1 MNNLL
6 TILYVAN
13 QDLST
18 KFYEVVLQLK
28 PTLNVPG
35 MTEFTLFE
43 NCKLGLMPEN
53 GIAKIIT
60 PQTPHPKEGSQIPR
74 CEIYLRVKDPQHYLD
89 RAINNGAKNIS
100 HLTAR
105 DWGEKVGYVADPD
118 GHVLA
123 FAELTN
129 SNA

>member
-13 QDLST
+13 QQLST
-18 KFYEVVLQLK
+18 QFYEAVLQIK

-43 NCKLGLMPEN
+43 NCKLGLMPED
-53 GIAKIIT
+53 GIAKIIS
-60 PQTPHPKEGSQIPR
+60 PPTPHPKTGSQIPR
-74 CEIYLRVKDPQHYLD
+74 CEIYLRVINPQLYVD
-89 RAINNGAKNIS
+89 RALDNGAKNIS
-100 HLTAR
+100 PIQPR
-105 DWGEKVGYVADPD
+105 DWGETVGYVVDLD

-123 FAELTN
+123 FAAIN
-129 SNA
+129 NQ

>member
-6 TILYVAN
+6 TILYVAD
-13 QDLST
+13 QQLST
-18 KFYEVVLQLK
+18 QFYETVLQIK

-43 NCKLGLMPEN
+43 NCKLGLMPED

-60 PQTPHPKEGSQIPR
+60 PHTPHPKKGSQIPR
-74 CEIYLRVKDPQHYLD
+74 CEIYLRVINPQLYLD
-89 RAINNGAKNIS
+89 RAISNEAKNIS
-100 HLTAR
+100 SIQLR
-105 DWGEKVGYVADPD
+105 DWGEKVGYVADLD

-123 FAELTN
+123 FAEKL
-129 SNA
+129 